1 MPAAGLPPPFKYTT
15 RRKAG
20 ATARVPR
27 PKLGEEEQEVLY
39 GEIQGKRASALEE
52 RAARALD
59 KSENWHGYSFRHIII
74 APRNTAGSIE
84 IDFVAYNVANEERFI
99 KVDGDW
105 VHAQPKSVKKD
116 KEDRDRINEYL
127 RQRGLPELIV
137 IPGHKLETQ
146 DLADQTI
153 AEIS

>member
-1 MPAAGLPPPFKYTT
+1 MPAKALPKQYTYPA
-15 RRKAG
+15 RRKDG
-20 ATARVPR
+20 TTARVPR
-27 PKLGEEEQEVLY
+27 PKFGEEEQEVLY
-39 GEIQGKRASALEE
+39 GEIQGKTASALEE
-52 RAARALD
+52 RACRALD
-59 KSENWHGYSFRHIII
+59 KSENWHGYDFRHIII
-74 APRNTAGSIE
+74 APKNTAGSIE
-84 IDFVAYNVANEERFI
+84 VDIVAYNVANEPRYI
-99 KVDGDW
+99 KIDGDW